1 MGFRGASRGQSEVI
15 GAILIFA
22 IIVTLIG
29 INQAFIVPD
38 ANADVEFQH
47 NNDVQ
52 RDMVDLRSGTTE
64 AAASNEPRS
73 RSIALGTDYPTR
85 FVAVNPPAPTGSFR
99 TVSGGDIS
107 ASHSDLDLSNVCGTG
122 SDDPD
127 TKFLRYEPNYNEYQ
141 SANPITIEN
150 TVTYRETGGN
160 PLFNTGQFF
169 AQDSQ
174 INIIRYVGDFEETS
188 ARTASVDLI
197 PSETG
202 VAEVNTDSE
211 DLTITLPSGLES
223 DDWERLVDN
232 GDVDI
237 NDDGSRVEFT
247 FSGNTEYTVRC
258 TTVGINEQPNVDPAQ
273 PADEGTESEANQFN
287 PTGDVVLR
295 GSNIT
300 GSQNGTVLME
310 LDNKHGE
317 DVEITAARA
326 VFYSL
331 GGGESDP
338 NANRDLP
345 DTATI
350 GGTELEIGGDL
361 EENIQN
367 EVQLKADES
376 DTISVEFEG
385 FNGTGN
391 ADGVQEGDFFVLFL
405 EFSETNGDETITG
418 TYFAAP
424 LEGESNGNGN
434 GNN

>member
-1 MGFRGASRGQSEVI
+1 MGFRGANRGQSEVI

-99 TVSGGDIS
+99 TVSGGNIS
-107 ASHSDLDLSNVCGTG
+107 ASHSELDLSNVCGTG
-122 SDDPD
+122 SDDPS

-169 AQDSQ
+169 TQGSQ
-174 INIIRYVGDFEETS
+174 INIIRYTGDFQETS

-197 PSETG
+197 PSATG
-202 VAEVNTDSE
+202 VEEVSTDGE
-211 DLTITLPSGLES
+211 DLTITIPSGLEAN
-223 DDWERLVDN
+223 DWERLTDN

-237 NDDGSRVEFT
+237 NDEVGGSRVEFT

-258 TTVGINEQPNVDPAQ
+258 TTVGINEQPDVDPSP
-273 PADEGTESEANQFN
+273 PADEETESEANQFN
-287 PTGDVVLR
+287 PTGDVVLI
-295 GSNIT
+295 GSSIDSEGN
-300 GSQNGTVLME
+300 STVLMKFDNQ
-310 LDNKHGE
+310 LDS

-326 VFYSL
+326 VFYSR
-331 GGGESDP
+331 GGKQSSPE
-338 NANRDLP
+338 ANRDNP
-345 DTATI
+345 DTA
-350 GGTELEIGGDL
+350 ELGNTTLEVGGDL
-361 EENIQN
+361 ETSI
-367 EVQLKADES
+367 DGGTIES
-376 DTISVEFEG
+376 TNPDSVPITFDG
-385 FNGTGN
+385 FNGTKQD
-391 ADGVQEGDFFVLFL
+391 DGVNEGDWFVLFL
-405 EFSETNGDETITG
+405 EFSETDSNETATG
-418 TYFAAP
+418 TYFVAP
-424 LEGESNGNGN
+424 LVDD
-434 GNN
+434 